1 MQMIGNYKIQ
11 DLTVTLG
18 EALPCAWPTLM
29 PFKKT
34 NSNWYEKI
42 EDSSGIVKDNRG
54 GPFFSEWLVID
65 EHTGTHFDAPSHFI
79 PMPDSGLL
87 NAGPA
92 GTVYGEDVSLS
103 TMIGPAVVLDVSDL
117 TGQGE
122 PGCSPFVTKKIITDW
137 EEKNGPVAPC
147 KIVLLY
153 SGWDK
158 YYKPGEAG
166 NKYSHD
172 VFAGVGPGWPTAD
185 PEAIIYLHEQG
196 VKCLGTDGV
205 SIGASHEGMSSHV
218 AGLSRGMVY
227 IECLTNLDK
236 LPARGSYFVFLPIKL
251 EKSSGGPG
259 RAVAF
264 IPED

>member
-1 MQMIGNYKIQ
+1 MVAKYKIQ

-18 EALPCAWPTLM
+18 EELPCAWPTLM
-29 PFKKT
+29 PFKKN
-34 NSNWYEKI
+34 NSNWYERV

-79 PMPDSGLL
+79 PPPGSGLL

-92 GTVYGEDVSLS
+92 GKVYGEDVSLS
-103 TMIGPAVVLDVSDL
+103 TMIGPALVLDVTEL
-117 TGQGE
+117 AGQGE
-122 PGCSPFVTKKIITDW
+122 LGCSPFITKKIIMDW
-137 EEKNGPVAPC
+137 EAKNGPIAPC

-158 YYKPGEAG
+158 YYGPGEAG

-172 VFAGVGPGWPTAD
+172 PFTKEGPGWPVPDA
-185 PEAIIYLHEQG
+185 EAVIYLHEQG

-205 SIGASHEGMSSHV
+205 SIGAVQEGLSSHV

-236 LPARGSYFVFLPIKL
+236 LPTRGFHFVFLPIKL

-264 IPED
+264 IPEDK